1 MTRARI
7 WNLKRPFFGRAAA
20 MLALLAQL
28 ALVVA
33 GFGEGTAGVG
43 AQAHIDPGG
52 TSTHY
57 VHDEGLCAACQA
69 RSLHG
74 LVRLPHP
81 PTIAAPPRQIA
92 AVDRPASYLDSARPL
107 QHLSRA
113 PPSPTAFVS

>member
-1 MTRARI
+1 MIRARI
-7 WNLKRPFFGRAAA
+7 SSPKHPFLGRVAA
-20 MLALLAQL
+20 MLALVAQL

-52 TSTHY
+52 TATHY
-57 VHDEGLCAACQA
+57 VHDEALCAACQA

-81 PTIAAPPRQIA
+81 PTIAAQPRQTA
-92 AVDRPASYLDSARPL
+92 AVDRPESYLDSALPL

-113 PPSPTAFVS
+113 PPSRTAFVS